1 MSKKV
6 YSTERSA
13 LMHFNFFNP
22 KTAHFH
28 WLRGEAAGWRYKS
41 LVPGGGQWRVQ
52 GPAAGGAASMGG
64 SAFHR
69 SLCIM
74 WPHHSWQG
82 GNS

>member
-1 MSKKV
+1 MSV
-6 YSTERSA
+6 
-13 LMHFNFFNP
+13 LMHFSSSNS
-22 KTAHFH
+22 KTGHYH
-28 WLRGEAAGWRYKS
+28 WGEEKLLRYKS

-74 WPHHSWQG
+74 WPHHSWRG